1 MGSLGGER
9 GQAERES
16 TAARRIR
23 SEPRAPPSHV
33 EGLLHPS
40 RSTASACAK
49 LGAILL
55 GNAKRS
61 HVTSPRSRQRM
72 STLYRSFLLSQR
84 SAQAA
89 RVGLRR
95 RSLGNLDALVAAA
108 TRDPRCHA
116 ASHPAGPLGDNQ
128 DDSKGRKSMGNI
140 IARATG
146 IAFVGGLFRSKNN
159 PATPNAEYP
168 PVPSIFLEEDG
179 DYHHEYFHSGL
190 ANKLVNMG
198 CTDDG

>member
-1 MGSLGGER
+1 
-9 GQAERES
+9 
-16 TAARRIR
+16 
-23 SEPRAPPSHV
+23 
-33 EGLLHPS
+33 
-40 RSTASACAK
+40 
-49 LGAILL
+49 
-55 GNAKRS
+55 
-61 HVTSPRSRQRM
+61 M

-168 PVPSIFLEEDG
+168 PDPSIFLEEDG
-179 DYHHEYFHSGL
+179 DYHHEYFHSGA

-198 CTDDG
+198 CTDDDC

>member
-1 MGSLGGER
+1 MGASRTGVD
-9 GQAERES
+9 
-16 TAARRIR
+16 RRIR

-49 LGAILL
+49 PGAVLL
-55 GNAKRS
+55 DEER
-61 HVTSPRSRQRM
+61 RM
-72 STLYRSFLLSQR
+72 
-84 SAQAA
+84 
-89 RVGLRR
+89 RR

-179 DYHHEYFHSGL
+179 DYHHEYFHSGV

-198 CTDDG
+198 CTDDDC

>member
-55 GNAKRS
+55 DEERRTRKS
-61 HVTSPRSRQRM
+61 HVTSPRSRQTM

-95 RSLGNLDALVAAA
+95 RSLGNLD
-108 TRDPRCHA
+108 
-116 ASHPAGPLGDNQ
+116 NQ
-128 DDSKGRKSMGNI
+128 DDS
-140 IARATG
+140 
-146 IAFVGGLFRSKNN
+146 
-159 PATPNAEYP
+159 
-168 PVPSIFLEEDG
+168 
-179 DYHHEYFHSGL
+179 
-190 ANKLVNMG
+190 
-198 CTDDG
+198 

>member
-1 MGSLGGER
+1 MTRPPQSRR
-9 GQAERES
+9 GTRASR
-16 TAARRIR
+16 TGVDRRIR

-49 LGAILL
+49 PGAVLL
-55 GNAKRS
+55 DEERRTRKS
-61 HVTSPRSRQRM
+61 HVTSPRSRQTM

-146 IAFVGGLFRSKNN
+146 IAFVEACFGPEQPS
-159 PATPNAEYP
+159 YP
-168 PVPSIFLEEDG
+168 ERRVPSRSLHLPGGRRRLPPRVLSLRGGQQAGEHG
-179 DYHHEYFHSGL
+179 VH
-190 ANKLVNMG
+190 
-198 CTDDG
+198 

>member
-1 MGSLGGER
+1 
-9 GQAERES
+9 
-16 TAARRIR
+16 
-23 SEPRAPPSHV
+23 
-33 EGLLHPS
+33 
-40 RSTASACAK
+40 
-49 LGAILL
+49 
-55 GNAKRS
+55 
-61 HVTSPRSRQRM
+61 M

-128 DDSKGRKSMGNI
+128 DDSKGASRRKSMGNI

-146 IAFVGGLFRSKNN
+146 IAFFQRRRDVKNN

-179 DYHHEYFHSGL
+179 DYHHEYFHSGV

-198 CTDDG
+198 CTDDDC

>member
-1 MGSLGGER
+1 
-9 GQAERES
+9 
-16 TAARRIR
+16 
-23 SEPRAPPSHV
+23 
-33 EGLLHPS
+33 
-40 RSTASACAK
+40 
-49 LGAILL
+49 
-55 GNAKRS
+55 
-61 HVTSPRSRQRM
+61 M

-95 RSLGNLDALVAAA
+95 RSLGNLDAPVAAA

-179 DYHHEYFHSGL
+179 DYHHEYFHSGV

-198 CTDDG
+198 CTDDDC